1 LPQGGS
7 ALGFAPVDASSTTHK
22 VTLAIPAK
30 PDYVVLAR
38 LALSAVCRLSPL
50 APEEV
55 ADLKLAIT
63 EAATYLMGGERR
75 QAARSSADNS
85 LLTFTFEVGDD
96 TLALGVSGDEL
107 PTVSDEERE
116 LSLALIRATVDSHDY
131 SGGTLRL
138 VKRLEYAAE

>member
-1 LPQGGS
+1 ME
-7 ALGFAPVDASSTTHK
+7 ASESTGRT
-22 VTLAIPAK
+22 VSLAIPAK

-63 EAATYLMGGERR
+63 EAATYIMGGERR
-75 QAARSSADNS
+75 MGARQDAGESR
-85 LLTFTFEVGDD
+85 LVFTFDLGDD
-96 TLALGVSGDEL
+96 ALGLGVSGDEL

-116 LSLALIRATVDSHDY
+116 LSLALIRATVDSYDY
-131 SGGTLRL
+131 SGGTMRL
-138 VKRLEYAAE
+138 TKHLDYSAE